1 MTKPHESQHQTA
13 IARTHGGVGFAALLL
28 AALVSLGG
36 QTASAQTTPTD
47 ERIREILV
55 KRIDEEKR
63 AVGMAAVV
71 AR

>member
-1 MTKPHESQHQTA
+1 M
-13 IARTHGGVGFAALLL
+13 L
-28 AALVSLGG
+28 AALVSMGG

-71 AR
+71 VQGEQVRIVTGGTLRSTGRRR